1 MSDSIIEYAV
11 RIVDETRNRKELQT
25 GASPRA
31 SIAFMKAAKAKAFLE
46 GRENVTGADIKKLA
60 YPILRHRIIL
70 NPEFLDMRVTP
81 DDIIK
86 KILEKIE
93 APIM

>member
-1 MSDSIIEYAV
+1 MSDSRIEYAV
-11 RIVDETRNRKELQT
+11 RIVDETRHRKELQT

-31 SIAFMKAAKAKAFLE
+31 SIGFMNACKAKVVLE
-46 GRENVTGADIKKLA
+46 GRENVTAADIKILA

-70 NPEFLDMRVTP
+70 NPDYVEMRVTP

-86 KILEKIE
+86 KILDKID